1 MLGAKNMIHS
11 PDARGRDRLAAFFEA
26 FAVSTSVMDTDM
38 ADGRA
43 ILSVIGRGSEIT
55 QITLDVRPT
64 DAAAS
69 DVLLR
74 VAIDF
79 GGAANPLLSAMPPR
93 FAVDLDD
100 QPVLRTIASAFV
112 AEATGQRCGRQ
123 VAVDRLCEV
132 ALLLVLRRA
141 IERGDSRPG
150 LLAGLSHPGLQR
162 ALIAIHDQ
170 PSRPWRMD
178 ELAEICGMSRSAFMA
193 IFPRVVGVTPGAY
206 LQSWRIMVGQRA
218 LLRGE
223 SVKSVARRS
232 GFTSSAAFS
241 RAYSRRFGHAPR
253 DALDY
258 SSSRAGAQL

>member
-1 MLGAKNMIHS
+1 MIYS
-11 PDARGRDRLAAFFEA
+11 PEMPRRDRLAAFFEA
-26 FAVSTSVMDTDM
+26 FAVSAAVLETNIAS
-38 ADGRA
+38 GRA

-55 QITLDVRPT
+55 QVALDARPPVT
-64 DAAAS
+64 TS
-69 DVLLR
+69 DVLVR

-79 GGAANPLLSAMPPR
+79 GGAANPLLSAMPSH

-132 ALLLVLRRA
+132 ALLLVLRQA
-141 IERGDSRPG
+141 IESGDSRPG
-150 LLAGLSHPGLQR
+150 LLAGLSHPSLQR
-162 ALIAIHDQ
+162 ALVAIHDQ
-170 PSRPWRMD
+170 PSRLWKMD
-178 ELAEICGMSRSAFMA
+178 ELADICGMSRSTFMA
-193 IFPRVVGVTPGAY
+193 TFPRIVGVTPAAY
-206 LQSWRIMVGQRA
+206 LQSWRITLGQRA

-253 DALDY
+253 DALDC
-258 SSSRAGAQL
+258 SSSRSGAQP

>member
-1 MLGAKNMIHS
+1 MQSTENLIHS
-11 PDARGRDRLAAFFEA
+11 PNGRGRDRLAAFFEA
-26 FAVSTSVMDTDM
+26 FAVSTSLIE
-38 ADGRA
+38 ADATKGRA
-43 ILSVIGRGSEIT
+43 ILSVVGRGSEIT
-55 QITLDVRPT
+55 QIVLNTRQP
-64 DAAAS
+64 DAVS
-69 DVLLR
+69 PSVLLS

-79 GGAANPLLSAMPPR
+79 GGTANPLFSAMPAR

-100 QPVLRTIASAFV
+100 QPILKTIAVAFV

-132 ALLLVLRRA
+132 VLLLVLRQA

-162 ALIAIHDQ
+162 ALIAMHDQ
-170 PSRPWRMD
+170 PSHPWRME
-178 ELAEICGMSRSAFMA
+178 ELADICGMSRSAFMA
-193 IFPRVVGVTPGAY
+193 AFPKVVGVTPAAY
-206 LQSWRIMVGQRA
+206 LQSWRIAVGQRA

-232 GFTSSAAFS
+232 GFASPEAFS

-253 DALDY
+253 NATGHLNIG
-258 SSSRAGAQL
+258 REAQL